1 MLVSFSF
8 YLCLLKLLYIFTHYK
23 FYQKNMINNYEKK
36 NNKIFIFYQLKSVN
50 YIIFINITICILN
63 IIFSNM
69 RRIY

>member
-1 MLVSFSF
+1 
-8 YLCLLKLLYIFTHYK
+8 
-23 FYQKNMINNYEKK
+23 MINNYEKK

-50 YIIFINITICILN
+50 YIIFINIKICILN

>member
-1 MLVSFSF
+1 
-8 YLCLLKLLYIFTHYK
+8 
-23 FYQKNMINNYEKK
+23 MINNYEKK